1 MIPIFMT
8 SGLSRNMTFMWG
20 HGGQYVCILPSKN
33 LIVVMTAEVNT
44 QGEFQFGEEA
54 FGWVDKIEKITF
66 LNNNF
71 CATYL
76 N

>member
-1 MIPIFMT
+1 
-8 SGLSRNMTFMWG
+8 
-20 HGGQYVCILPSKN
+20 
-33 LIVVMTAEVNT
+33 MTAEVNT

-54 FGWVDKIEKITF
+54 FEWVDKIEKITY